1 MKFFRLLC
9 TLVLSGVTWYLR
21 DYSEDTINEMFGI
34 MQQGTQ
40 NILYPLIL
48 LTFNRQG
55 FIIRLEAI
63 KDICGV
69 Q

>member
-1 MKFFRLLC
+1 ML
-9 TLVLSGVTWYLR
+9 
-21 DYSEDTINEMFGI
+21 YSEDTITEMFGI

>member
-1 MKFFRLLC
+1 MELC
-9 TLVLSGVTWYLR
+9 NREHRTFC
-21 DYSEDTINEMFGI
+21 I
-34 MQQGTQ
+34 
-40 NILYPLIL
+40 PLIL

>member
-1 MKFFRLLC
+1 ML
-9 TLVLSGVTWYLR
+9 
-21 DYSEDTINEMFGI
+21 YSEEQINEMFGI

-40 NILYPLIL
+40 NILYPPLIL